1 MYDEELIRRLL
12 QGNKVI
18 YPITRQEAVINLQK
32 TIKEKMTIV
41 SPTQPQVAIERQV
54 WLDISESEEGGEQ
67 LTFGNVAQQNEND
80 NGLTFG
86 NEHPNEEL
94 TFGNENAEQSE
105 LTFGNNNSQVSDN
118 LTFGTPHLNE
128 VLTFGNESENIE
140 QQN

>member
-41 SPTQPQVAIERQV
+41 SPTQPQIAIERQV
-54 WLDISESEEGGEQ
+54 WLDISENEEDGEQ
-67 LTFGNVAQQNEND
+67 LTFGN
-80 NGLTFG
+80 
-86 NEHPNEEL
+86 EHQNEEL
-94 TFGNENAEQSE
+94 TFGNANAEQSE
-105 LTFGNNNSQVSDN
+105 LTFGSNNSQVSDD

>member
-18 YPITRQEAVINLQK
+18 YPVTRQEAVIGLQG

-54 WLDISESEEGGEQ
+54 WLDISENEQGGEQ

-86 NEHPNEEL
+86 
-94 TFGNENAEQSE
+94 
-105 LTFGNNNSQVSDN
+105 
-118 LTFGTPHLNE
+118 TPHLDE